1 MRPPHINC
9 NFHPESHAAAVFSH
23 LSSISVRRDRAEE
36 RGLLQQRPTTAAL
49 ELEFDG
55 MFDAFQVE

>member
-1 MRPPHINC
+1 VRPPPISNAIC
-9 NFHPESHAAAVFSH
+9 TLKAVFSH
-23 LSSISVRRDRAEE
+23 LSSISVRRDRGEE
-36 RGLLQQRPTTAAL
+36 RDMLQQRPTTAAL